1 LWTTALPFGFNR
13 FKYRRSEGY
22 KLGRIASEHDLV
34 AERLNWRRKGAR
46 VVLVHGA
53 FDLLH
58 PGHIRLLEQASAL
71 GDVLVVAVESD
82 ESIRASNAA
91 GVARRNEMEQGP
103 IEPITPGAERAEI
116 LAALAAV
123 DFVIELGQISLGDLV
138 SRLQPDVLVKGGAAA
153 ANDLTSEDSRAEVIV
168 TQAGGKVTAIPLE
181 PGYSTGSLMSR
192 IRQLHA

>member
-1 LWTTALPFGFNR
+1 MGSISSKN
-13 FKYRRSEGY
+13 E
-22 KLGRIASEHDLV
+22 LV
-34 AERLNWRRKGAR
+34 TERLNWRRKGTR

-58 PGHIRLLEQASAL
+58 PGHIRLLEQASSL

-82 ESIRASNAA
+82 ESIRAANAA
-91 GVARRNEMEQGP
+91 DAARRNVMECEP
-103 IEPITPGAERAEI
+103 VEPITPGAERTEI

-123 DFVIELGQISLGDLV
+123 DFVIELNEISFAELA
-138 SRLQPDVLVKGGAAA
+138 SRLQPDVLVKGGAAVS
-153 ANDLTSEDSRAEVIV
+153 NDLTSEDARAEEIV
-168 TQAGGKVTAIPLE
+168 TRVGGKVTAIPLE

>member
-1 LWTTALPFGFNR
+1 VG
-13 FKYRRSEGY
+13 S
-22 KLGRIASEHDLV
+22 IASQHELI
-34 AERLNWRRKGAR
+34 AERLNWKREGSR

-82 ESIRASNAA
+82 ESTRAANAA
-91 GVARRNEMEQGP
+91 DVARGNEMGREP

-123 DFVIELGQISLGDLV
+123 DFVIELNAISIADLAA
-138 SRLQPDVLVKGGAAA
+138 RLQPDVLVKGGAGI
-153 ANDLTSEDSRAEVIV
+153 ANDLASEDSRAEEIVIR
-168 TQAGGKVTAIPLE
+168 AGGKVTAIPLE

>member
-1 LWTTALPFGFNR
+1 L
-13 FKYRRSEGY
+13 EGY
-22 KLGRIASEHDLV
+22 NLGRIASEHDLL
-34 AERLNWRRKGAR
+34 AERLHWKRKGSR
-46 VVLVHGA
+46 IVLVHGA

-82 ESIRASNAA
+82 ESIRAASAA
-91 GVARRNEMEQGP
+91 DAMRRNEIQQGP

-123 DFVIELGQISLGDLV
+123 DFVIELNSISLADLA
-138 SRLQPDVLVKGGAAA
+138 SRLQPDVLVRGGAAA
-153 ANDLTSEDSRAEVIV
+153 ANDLASEDSRAEEIV
-168 TQAGGKVTAIPLE
+168 MRAGGKVTAIPLE